1 MRLRLDQ
8 IDLRAFHTVI
18 PCFGVCV
25 VKNID
30 MFSLDAAA
38 NVLGDV
44 FDTVDQKVA
53 SERNDAWVNRHGAA
67 CSSLGT
73 GLCETSV
80 TLGAASARTVSGSFE
95 GT

>member
-1 MRLRLDQ
+1 M
-8 IDLRAFHTVI
+8 
-18 PCFGVCV
+18 CV

-38 NVLGDV
+38 NVLGNV
-44 FDTVDQKVA
+44 FNTVDQKVA
-53 SERNDAWVNRHGAA
+53 SERNDPRVNCHGAA
-67 CSSLGT
+67 CGRLGS

-80 TLGAASARTVSGSFE
+80 TFGAASARTVSGSFE